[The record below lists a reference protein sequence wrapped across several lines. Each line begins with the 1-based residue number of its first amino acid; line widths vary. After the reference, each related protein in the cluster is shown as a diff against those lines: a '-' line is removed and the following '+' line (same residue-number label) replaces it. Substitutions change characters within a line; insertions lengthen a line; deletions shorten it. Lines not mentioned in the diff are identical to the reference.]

1 MKKKLRRIAVF
12 PVQLAVQIAM
22 GRVYALKNVRLF
34 YKKKGRMKFIS
45 HLDMNRFFTRIL
57 RKSNLPIWYT
67 EGFNPHPYITFAAPL
82 SLGFESEYEIMDF
95 RLTDDDFS
103 LEKAAEILKTV
114 VPEYIEIISLKEP
127 VMKAG
132 KIGFAGYELTFE
144 NKETAEKFYDF
155 ISSDSVIVSKKTK
168 KGDVKVI
175 DVADKI
181 QDTIKNGEKISL
193 VLPSGNE
200 NINPSVIVA
209 AFNEKEGKYYYVSY
223 LRTALYNEQ
232 KSLFL

>member
-1 MKKKLRRIAVF
+1 M
-12 PVQLAVQIAM
+12 
-22 GRVYALKNVRLF
+22 KNVRLF

-132 KIGFAGYELTFE
+132 KIGFARYELTFE

-175 DVADKI
+175 EVADKI

-200 NINPSVIVA
+200 NINPSVIVL
-209 AFNEKEGKYYYVSY
+209 AFNEKEGKDYYVSY

>member
-1 MKKKLRRIAVF
+1 M
-12 PVQLAVQIAM
+12 PLAVQIAM

-57 RKSNLPIWYT
+57 RKSNPPIWYT

-82 SLGFESEYEIMDF
+82 SLGFESECEIMDF

-200 NINPSVIVA
+200 NINPSVIVS
-209 AFNEKEGKYYYVSY
+209 AFNEKEGKDYYVSY

-232 KSLFL
+232 KSLFS

>member
-1 MKKKLRRIAVF
+1 V
-12 PVQLAVQIAM
+12 PLAVQIAM

-34 YKKKGRMKFIS
+34 YKKRGRMKFIS

-95 RLTDDDFS
+95 RLTDDGFS

-181 QDTIKNGEKISL
+181 QDAIKNGEKISL

-200 NINPSVIVA
+200 NINPSVIVS
-209 AFNEKEGKYYYVSY
+209 AFNEKEGKDYYVSY

-232 KSLFL
+232 KSLFS

>member
-1 MKKKLRRIAVF
+1 M
-12 PVQLAVQIAM
+12 
-22 GRVYALKNVRLF
+22 KNVRLF

-144 NKETAEKFYDF
+144 NNETAEKFYDF

-200 NINPSVIVA
+200 NINPSVIVS
-209 AFNEKEGKYYYVSY
+209 AFNEKEGKDYFVSY
-223 LRTALYNEQ
+223 LRIALYNEQ
-232 KSLFL
+232 KKLFL

>member
-1 MKKKLRRIAVF
+1 
-12 PVQLAVQIAM
+12 
-22 GRVYALKNVRLF
+22 
-34 YKKKGRMKFIS
+34 MKFIS

-200 NINPSVIVA
+200 NINPSVIVS
-209 AFNEKEGKYYYVSY
+209 AFNEKEGKDYYVSY
-223 LRTALYNEQ
+223 LRIALYNEQ
-232 KSLFL
+232 KKLFL